1 MEKTIAVRGDLAYRL
16 LLNYSILESYRY
28 RADYIFTADKSAW
41 YGDWEGRTILA
52 LVRLYEATGREP
64 AFLEQIIDALGERLN
79 ERGYLGK
86 VFPDGEFSEQQF
98 AGHNWLLSGLT
109 EYYRITGR
117 KDIYKLIENIINNLY
132 LKAETHYCEYP
143 VKREKKDGGGFSGE
157 NSGKSGCWHLSTDIG
172 CAFICMDALSKA
184 CSELNKRE
192 LLPLLTEMYGVFSK
206 IDFAGLQMQTHAT
219 LSATRGVIR
228 LYKITGEKKYLETA
242 KRIFNLYVNE
252 GMTENYANI
261 NWFGRPSWTEP
272 CTVVDSVMCAAEL
285 YKLTYNTDYLA
296 WFHKIYLNALGY
308 ALRPNGGF
316 GLDVCAGYGGDF
328 IRPVGEDM
336 SIAYW
341 CCTMRGG
348 DGLAYCAENQIL
360 RNGNTFEILYYN
372 DGLYKF
378 GETEITEKTKYP
390 YIGKT
395 DFHIV
400 NPRNDVL
407 IFKAYIPKYAQNV
420 SALKNGAPIEIN
432 SEGDFA
438 LISICENE
446 CDLTVN
452 FDIPL
457 TEIRADC
464 PEYRETHIKL
474 SHGYLL
480 LGTDSESAVYTGN
493 LSLKNAAK
501 CIYTD
506 ESGNIFT
513 PLNDICEME
522 VPAVESEH
530 RRILFPYN
538 R

>member
-1 MEKTIAVRGDLAYRL
+1 MEKTTAVRGDLAYRL
-16 LLNYSILESYRY
+16 LLNYSILESCRY

-52 LVRLYEATGREP
+52 LVRLCEATGREP
-64 AFLEQIIDALGERLN
+64 AFLEQIIDALGEHLN
-79 ERGYLGK
+79 EMGYLGK
-86 VFPDGEFSEQQF
+86 VFPDGEFSEQQL
-98 AGHNWLLSGLT
+98 AGHNWLLSGLI
-109 EYYRITGR
+109 EYYLITG
-117 KDIYKLIENIINNLY
+117 KEEIYNLIENIINNLY
-132 LKAETHYCEYP
+132 LKAKTHYCEYP
-143 VKREKKDGGGFSGE
+143 IERNKKNGGGFSGE
-157 NSGKSGCWHLSTDIG
+157 NSGRCGCWHLSTDIG

-184 CSELNKRE
+184 CLELKRWE

-228 LYKITGEKKYLETA
+228 LYKITDEKKYLETA
-242 KRIFNLYVNE
+242 ERIFKLYVSE

-272 CTVVDSVMCAAEL
+272 CTVVDSVMCAVEL
-285 YKLTYNTDYLA
+285 YKLTHNSDYLA

-316 GLDVCAGYGGDF
+316 GLDVCVGYGKDF

-360 RNGNTFEILYYN
+360 RDGNTFEILYYN

-378 GETEITEKTKYP
+378 GETEITEKTEYP

-395 DFHIV
+395 DFRIV
-400 NPRNDVL
+400 NPQRDNL
-407 IFKAYIPKYAQNV
+407 IFKAYIPKYADNLRI
-420 SALKNGAPIEIN
+420 LKDGTPMKIN

-438 LISICENE
+438 LISISEKE
-446 CDLTVN
+446 CDLTVK

-457 TEIRADC
+457 IRLRADC
-464 PEYRETHIKL
+464 PEYRNTHIKL
-474 SHGYLL
+474 GHGYLL
-480 LGTDSESAVYTGN
+480 LGTDSGCADNVGE
-493 LSLKNAAK
+493 LSLTNAAK
-501 CIYTD
+501 CIYTS
-506 ESGNIFT
+506 ENGSSFA
-513 PLNDICEME
+513 PLNNICETE
-522 VPAVESEH
+522 VPDVESEH
-530 RRILFPYN
+530 RRILFEI
-538 R
+538 